1 MAVATTLVLPRWC
14 NNGDGA
20 TMDNGKVGATMGVAM
35 LLAHCW
41 LNDGS
46 SDDVSSVTT

>member
-1 MAVATTLVLPRWC
+1 MVMAQQWKMASRS
-14 NNGDGA
+14 NNGL
-20 TMDNGKVGATMGVAM
+20 GATMGVAM